1 MESYYEALESFNKL
15 KSPTVKS
22 LFYSAATQ
30 AKLKN
35 KEKAQETLS
44 QAFTQSG
51 LSLEQFIESQKYKNQ
66 EQTDD
71 LCVTIGSI
79 ID

>member
-1 MESYYEALESFNKL
+1 M
-15 KSPTVKS
+15 
-22 LFYSAATQ
+22 TQ

-35 KEKAQETLS
+35 KEKAQEILS

-51 LSLEQFIESQKYKNQ
+51 LSLEQFIESQKSKDQ